1 MDKKPK
7 EKNLLLIGAVSILFI
22 IIIVYLTVALI
33 KSKSTPADV
42 ESETS
47 KSTYTDNK
55 EKVTERVV
63 ETETEE
69 ITSNIDSDMT
79 EDPEIQSEV
88 ENADIPVFS
97 AIDLYEQFLR
107 SGEYLKYVS
116 DDWYYGEPSQYSIFD
131 IDGDGIEELL
141 IFGNDSEWDNLEVFT
156 IDPSTQQIILI
167 QAMDYES
174 GDEPQKVDSI
184 TSYCGFEY
192 SQKYHALVYRQLNN
206 GTDYDFVSFD
216 VINNGIIDNAFVIGF
231 DTDYDTNEKEYY
243 LWNKDDGKVFIDK
256 AGFETYVSEWT
267 SISWS
272 EIPK

>member
-7 EKNLLLIGAVSILFI
+7 EKNLLLIGAVCILFI
-22 IIIVYLTVALI
+22 IIIVYLIVALI

-47 KSTYTDNK
+47 KSTYIDNT
-55 EKVTERVV
+55 EMVTEEIV

-69 ITSNIDSDMT
+69 ITSKSDSDIT

-107 SGEYLKYVS
+107 SGEYLKYIS

-131 IDGDGIEELL
+131 IDGDGIEDLL
-141 IFGNDSEWDNLEVFT
+141 IFGNDCEWDNLEIFT
-156 IDPSTQQIILI
+156 IDPGTQQIILI
-167 QAMDYES
+167 QASSYES
-174 GDEPQKVDSI
+174 EDEIKKRNSI
-184 TSYCGFEY
+184 TSYCGFDY
-192 SQKYHALVYRQLNN
+192 SQKYHALVYRELNN
-206 GTDYDFVSFD
+206 GM
-216 VINNGIIDNAFVIGF
+216 
-231 DTDYDTNEKEYY
+231 DYDTEEKEYY
-243 LWNKDDGKVFIDK
+243 LWNPDDGKVFIDK
-256 AGFETYVSEWT
+256 SEFEAYVSEWT

-272 EIPK
+272 DIPK

>member
-7 EKNLLLIGAVSILFI
+7 EKNLLLIGAVCILFI

-42 ESETS
+42 ESETA
-47 KSTYTDNK
+47 KGAYTDNT
-55 EKVTERVV
+55 EKVTEEIV

-69 ITSNIDSDMT
+69 ITSKSDSDIT

-107 SGEYLKYVS
+107 SGEYLKYIS

-141 IFGNDSEWDNLEVFT
+141 IFGNDCEWDNLEIFT
-156 IDPSTQQIILI
+156 IDPGTQQIILI
-167 QAMDYES
+167 QASSYES
-174 GDEPQKVDSI
+174 EDETQKRNSI
-184 TSYCGFEY
+184 TSYCGFDY
-192 SQKYHALVYRQLNN
+192 SQKYHALVYRELNN
-206 GTDYDFVSFD
+206 GMDYDFVSFD
-216 VINNGIIDNAFVIGF
+216 VINNGILENDFVIGF
-231 DTDYDTNEKEYY
+231 DMDYDTEEKEYY
-243 LWNKDDGKVFIDK
+243 LWNPDDGKVFIDK
-256 AGFETYVSEWT
+256 SEFEAYVSEWT

-272 EIPK
+272 DIPK